1 MTQARKGPRL
11 PLNRLG
17 EAILAGSWLS
27 TQLGRRLYAA
37 EAQTF
42 GRMVYD
48 EWAKTHP
55 GTLPYTVR
63 VDSSQKT
70 LEEMPYLGSGRPSGM
85 AISRVGTA
93 LRKRFATNGEEIEE

>member
-17 EAILAGSWLS
+17 EEILVGPWLS
-27 TQLGRRLYAA
+27 TQLGRRLRDA

-63 VDSSQKT
+63 IDPSQKT
-70 LEEMPYLGSGRPSGM
+70 AYLPEDMPLLHKALTRYTN
-85 AISRVGTA
+85 SRLYQRIQA
-93 LRKRFATNGEEIEE
+93 EIKGEHQ

>member
-11 PLNRLG
+11 PLSRQG
-17 EAILAGSWLS
+17 EAILAGPWLS
-27 TQLGRRLYAA
+27 TQLGRKLRAA

-48 EWAKTHP
+48 EWVKTHP

-63 VDSSQKT
+63 IDSSQKT
-70 LEEMPYLGSGRPSGM
+70 AYLPEDLPLLHK
-85 AISRVGTA
+85 A
-93 LRKRFATNGEEIEE
+93 LTRYTNSKSYQRIQTEIKGETK

>member
-17 EAILAGSWLS
+17 EAILAGPWLS
-27 TQLGRRLYAA
+27 TQLGRRLRDA

-63 VDSSQKT
+63 IDSSQKT
-70 LEEMPYLGSGRPSGM
+70 AYLPEDMPLLTRRSH
-85 AISRVGTA
+85 GTRTA
-93 LRKRFATNGEEIEE
+93 DYTNAYKRKSKENTNE

>member
-11 PLNRLG
+11 PLSRQS
-17 EAILAGSWLS
+17 EAILAGPWLS
-27 TQLGRRLYAA
+27 TQLGRKLRAA

-63 VDSSQKT
+63 IDSSQKT
-70 LEEMPYLGSGRPSGM
+70 AYLPEDLPPVAQGAHPVHEQQI
-85 AISRVGTA
+85 ISTYS
-93 LRKRFATNGEEIEE
+93 N

>member
-17 EAILAGSWLS
+17 EAILAGPWLS
-27 TQLGRRLYAA
+27 TQLGRRLRDA

-55 GTLPYTVR
+55 GTLPCTVR
-63 VDSSQKT
+63 IDSSQKT
-70 LEEMPYLGSGRPSGM
+70 AYLPEDMPLLHKALTRYTN
-85 AISRVGTA
+85 SRLYQRIQA
-93 LRKRFATNGEEIEE
+93 EIKGEHQ

>member
-11 PLNRLG
+11 PLNRQD
-17 EAILAGSWLS
+17 EAILAGPWLS
-27 TQLGRRLYAA
+27 TQLGRNLRAA

-63 VDSSQKT
+63 IDSSQKT
-70 LEEMPYLGSGRPSGM
+70 AYLPEDLPYCTRHSP
-85 AISRVGTA
+85 GTRTA
-93 LRKRFATNGEEIEE
+93 GHTSIFKLKSKENTNE

>member
-11 PLNRLG
+11 PLNRQD
-17 EAILAGSWLS
+17 EAILAGPWLS
-27 TQLGRRLYAA
+27 TQLGRNLRAA

-48 EWAKTHP
+48 EWAKTPP

-63 VDSSQKT
+63 IDSSQKT
-70 LEEMPYLGSGRPSGM
+70 AYLPEDLPLLHKALTRYTN
-85 AISRVGTA
+85 SRSYKHIQTEI
-93 LRKRFATNGEEIEE
+93 KGEHQ

>member
-11 PLNRLG
+11 PLSRQD
-17 EAILAGSWLS
+17 EAILAGPWLS
-27 TQLGRRLYAA
+27 TQLGRKLRAA

-48 EWAKTHP
+48 EWVKTHP

-63 VDSSQKT
+63 IDSSQKT
-70 LEEMPYLGSGRPSGM
+70 AYLPEDLPLLHK
-85 AISRVGTA
+85 A
-93 LRKRFATNGEEIEE
+93 LTRYTNSKSNQRIQTEIKGETK

>member
-11 PLNRLG
+11 PLNRQD
-17 EAILAGSWLS
+17 EAILAGPWLS
-27 TQLGRRLYAA
+27 TQLARNLPAA

-55 GTLPYTVR
+55 CTLPYTVR
-63 VDSSQKT
+63 IDSSQKT
-70 LEEMPYLGSGRPSGM
+70 AYLPEDLPLLHKALTRYTN
-85 AISRVGTA
+85 SRSYKNIQTEI
-93 LRKRFATNGEEIEE
+93 KGEHQ

>member
-17 EAILAGSWLS
+17 EAILAGPWLS
-27 TQLGRRLYAA
+27 TQLGRRLRDA

-55 GTLPYTVR
+55 DTLPYTVR
-63 VDSSQKT
+63 IDSSQKT
-70 LEEMPYLGSGRPSGM
+70 AYLPEDMPLLHKALTRYTN
-85 AISRVGTA
+85 SRLYQRIQA
-93 LRKRFATNGEEIEE
+93 EIKGEHQ